1 MVQRLIVNPV
11 TEVKETSVMDAPVQL
26 INPDGTA
33 WTGGEATQEK
43 KPVPYMAKP
52 TLAEIRDTLVT
63 LGLMQP
69 PADTEE

>member
-1 MVQRLIVNPV
+1 
-11 TEVKETSVMDAPVQL
+11 MDAPVQL

-33 WTGGEATQEK
+33 WTGGEVTQEK